1 MFAAKLTT
9 LSVAAALAGAMSL
22 AAIATPDAVAQVA
35 LKSGQVKCYGISAAG
50 KNDCANQAGTHSC
63 AGQSKVAFDGGEW
76 KASASKDACVQAK
89 GKTEPF
95 KGANPDIKS

>member
-1 MFAAKLTT
+1 MFATKLST
-9 LSVAAALAGAMSL
+9 LSVAAALASAVSF
-22 AAIATPDAVAQVA
+22 AAIATAPVDAFAQA
-35 LKSGQVKCYGISAAG
+35 KGNVKCYGISAAG
-50 KNDCANQAGTHSC
+50 QNDCANQAGTHSC

-76 KASASKDACVQAK
+76 KGVTSKDACLQAK